1 MNEQTKYS
9 FLPWLRRGIANNIS
23 GAEGQRAT
31 IPVSLKIGGK
41 NKAGDDLNLPLITRD
56 VQVYGPGDVI
66 GLDKKNI
73 IRTEPKHWITN
84 FEPNYLAF
92 IDFYDE
98 DLPWRYSPAQPVG
111 HRLQPW
117 MALIILTEEEF
128 DDAPLKPEQPLAA
141 IQLKA
146 SDPLAVL
153 PAASELWAWAHVQL
167 NESILGEN
175 HRSEAGGIIGPA
187 VEQLLDDDP
196 DMGFSRVICP
206 RRPEADQAYHA
217 FLIPTYESG
226 RLAGLGQAI
235 PTDLA
240 ATAPAWQ
247 AGQVPTEL
255 PYYHRF
261 YFRTGGE
268 GDFEYLVRLL
278 KPRPVSAEV
287 GRRPIDVQSPGANI
301 PGINDADLEGF
312 LFLEGALRVPDKSLS
327 DEELERIRRYRNWDG
342 DDAAYPH
349 PFQQKLADFI
359 NLSDAYRNQSAA
371 AANAASEV
379 DGPPAAPT
387 DPDPD
392 PAEYN
397 ISNNPDPIITAP
409 LYGRWHA
416 LTERLLQEAD
426 GTNVPNWRN
435 WVHQLNLDPRHRTS
449 AGFGTRIIQEG
460 QEDYMKASWE
470 QVGEILEANRRIKLA
485 QLAREV
491 GRTYYV
497 GYLRPGLEQTFP
509 TGQAHAN
516 QRGLSLTAPLHN
528 RVLTDDNQ
536 TVRHELTTTLLPPAL
551 LSPQL
556 RKLTRPRAPLAK
568 RINYSAAPA
577 DIKTTNLI
585 DRAAG
590 GSVSAAPD
598 REVPEGM
605 PTHEE
610 VGEAAGPEASNS
622 WLAILREW
630 LIKLPW
636 LRFVPLILL
645 VVLWLLALLFGWL
658 IGLAL
663 GSLLGVSAALIGAF
677 FWLTRLINNPP
688 PAATDPLDP
697 VATPPEAVDNFP
709 SSSNFR
715 ITEIGEDFTPNE
727 DGADSPE
734 GVAYKVALKDYFTT
748 VQENA
753 DSAPPRTYTPVDP
766 SLLRTVVIQQIN
778 PEIRVPERTWAGI
791 RLPDILIAQQALERF
806 VPAMAYPRIDQ
817 PMYEPLVDQNPNWFL
832 PNIDRIPQ
840 NSITLLETNQPFIE
854 AYMVGLNHEMGRELL
869 WREYPT
875 DRRGSYFRKFWESV
889 DLDPDPNQTEEE
901 RRENTYDIPKLH
913 RWSKRN
919 QLGDHDLRE
928 IKRREENPPTPGE
941 PPREEAVLVIRGEL
955 LKKYP
960 NAIIYAQRAKWQL
973 KQENGQQVPDNTLP
987 RLLADVE
994 DFPPDTEKR
1003 EYQRYPIYE
1012 AQVQPDIYFFG
1023 FDLTVEEARGEK
1035 GDDADDDPGWF
1046 FVIQEQP
1053 GEPRFGLDLGEA
1065 STPVEVWNDLSWDH
1079 VGVNDGAVLRINGST
1094 TAIPLDPLELENPN
1108 PGPGE
1113 EPVGED
1119 AIKFEQRQE
1128 DDEINW
1134 DADMNAAD
1142 LAYILYQ
1149 VPMLVAVHAADMV
1162 KAQPKD

>member
-9 FLPWLRRGIANNIS
+9 FLPWLRRGIANNIT
-23 GAEGQRAT
+23 GVTGQRAT
-31 IPVSLKIGGK
+31 IPVSLQIGG
-41 NKAGDDLNLPLITRD
+41 NNLEGDALSVPPITRD
-56 VQVYGPGDVI
+56 IQVYGPGDVVGI
-66 GLDKKNI
+66 DKKNI

-98 DLPWRYSPAQPVG
+98 DLPWRYTPAQPVG

-128 DDAPLKPEQPLAA
+128 EDAPLKPEQPLAA

-146 SDPLAVL
+146 NDPLSIL

-167 NESILGEN
+167 NESVIGEN
-175 HRSEAGGIIGPA
+175 HRSEAANLVGPA
-187 VEQLLDDDP
+187 AEQLLDDDP

-206 RRPEADQAYHA
+206 RRPEPDKAYHA
-217 FLIPTYESG
+217 FLVPTFESG
-226 RLAGLGQAI
+226 RLAGLGQAT
-235 PTDLA
+235 PTELA
-240 ATAPAWQ
+240 ATTPAWQ
-247 AGQVPTEL
+247 EGQVPTEL

-278 KPRPVSAEV
+278 QPRPVSAEV
-287 GRRPIDVQSPGANI
+287 GRRPIDVQFPGANV
-301 PGINDADLEGF
+301 PGIDDAALEGF

-327 DEELERIRRYRNWDG
+327 DPELEKIQRYREWDG
-342 DDAAYPH
+342 DDSAYPH
-349 PFQQKLADFI
+349 PFQDKLADFI
-359 NLSDAYRNQSAA
+359 NLSDAYRSQTAA
-371 AANAASEV
+371 QANATSEV
-379 DGPPAAPT
+379 DGPPAAST
-387 DPDPD
+387 DPTPD
-392 PAEYN
+392 PSEYN

-416 LTERLLQEAD
+416 LTERLLKETD
-426 GTNVPNWRN
+426 GSDVPNNRN

-449 AGFGTRIIQEG
+449 AGFGTRIVQEG
-460 QEDYMKASWE
+460 QEDYMKASWQ

-497 GYLRPGLEQTFP
+497 NYLRPNQEFSLPSGRAL
-509 TGQAHAN
+509 AN
-516 QRGLSLTAPLHN
+516 QRCLSLTAPLHN
-528 RVLTDDNQ
+528 RVLSDDDK
-536 TVRHELTTTLLPPAL
+536 TVRYSLTTTRLPPAL

-556 RKLTRPRAPLAK
+556 RKAIRPRAPLVRRVDYRLASPGIE
-568 RINYSAAPA
+568 R
-577 DIKTTNLI
+577 TNLI
-585 DRAAG
+585 DRAAA
-590 GSVSAAPD
+590 GSVSAAPE
-598 REVPEGM
+598 RNVPEGL
-605 PTHEE
+605 PTYD
-610 VGEAAGPEASNS
+610 VIGQAAGPEAIN
-622 WLAILREW
+622 WQAKLREW
-630 LIKLPW
+630 LLEIPW
-636 LRFVPLILL
+636 LRFTPLIVL
-645 VVLWLLALLFGWL
+645 VLLWLLALLLGWL
-658 IGLAL
+658 TSSGLTTL
-663 GSLLGVSAALIGAF
+663 VGVSALLVGTF
-677 FWLTRLINNPP
+677 FWLMRLIHNPP

-697 VATPPEAVDNFP
+697 ASTPPEAVDNFP

-715 ITEIGEDFTPNE
+715 ISELGEDFTPNQ
-727 DGADSPE
+727 DGTDSPE
-734 GVAYKVALKDYFTT
+734 GVAYKEALKDYFTIIQDNT
-748 VQENA
+748 
-753 DSAPPRTYTPVDP
+753 DSAPPRTYRPVNP
-766 SLLRTVVIQQIN
+766 SILRAEVIEQIN
-778 PEIRVPERTWAGI
+778 PEVRVPERTLAGI

-806 VPAMAYPRIDQ
+806 VPAMAYPRIDV
-817 PMYEPLVDQNPNWFL
+817 PMYEPLVARNPNWFL

-854 AYMVGLNHEMGRELL
+854 SYMVGLNHEMGRELL
-869 WREYPT
+869 WREFPT

-889 DLDPDPNQTEEE
+889 DLDPDPNETDEE
-901 RRENTYDIPKLH
+901 RRENSYDIPRLH

-919 QLGDHDLRE
+919 KLGDHDLRE
-928 IKRREENPPTPGE
+928 IKRREENPATPGE
-941 PPREEAVLVIRGEL
+941 APREEAVLVIRGEL

-960 NAIIYAQRAKWQL
+960 NAFVYAQRAKWQM
-973 KQENGQQVPDNTLP
+973 KQENGESIPDNTQP

-994 DFPPDTEKR
+994 DYPANTPKR

-1012 AQVQPDIYFFG
+1012 AQVKPDIYFFG

-1053 GEPRFGLDLGEA
+1053 GEPRFGLDLGTS
-1065 STPVEVWNDLSWDH
+1065 STPVEIWNDLSWDH
-1079 VGVNDGAVLRINGST
+1079 VGVGDGEVLRINAT
-1094 TAIPLDPLELENPN
+1094 TAPIPLDDLELENPN
-1108 PGPGE
+1108 PAPGE

-1128 DDEINW
+1128 DDEIDWN
-1134 DADMNAAD
+1134 ADMNAAD